1 MSDVSSLAKRKQP
14 SIRVTQTPLLAA
26 LQSDNPS
33 EHLFPYLHKTQGS
46 TYNRSANPASSS
58 KKYRHSQQR
67 SISEFISCETS
78 PGAYR
83 QEGFFQTEVNIKPKT
98 AKTEEIRYAYYSTS
112 RLPLEKK
119 PYDRKVGP
127 GYYSLPNAKS
137 TPSFSFPI
145 TGRFE
150 SDKLE
155 KMNCKY

>member
-1 MSDVSSLAKRKQP
+1 MTDLSSPVKRKP
-14 SIRVTQTPLLAA
+14 ASIRYTQTPLLAA

-33 EHLFPYLHKTQGS
+33 EHLFPYLYKKPGTS
-46 TYNRSANPASSS
+46 YTTSFNPASPTH
-58 KKYRHSQQR
+58 KLRHSQQR
-67 SISEFISCETS
+67 SMSEFISAEIS
-78 PGAYR
+78 PSSYK

-98 AKTEEIRYAYYSTS
+98 SKTEDIRYAYYSTS

-119 PYDRKVGP
+119 PYDRRVGP
-127 GYYSLPNAKS
+127 GYYSLPNAAS

-155 KMNCKY
+155 KMNCN

>member
-1 MSDVSSLAKRKQP
+1 MTDLSSPVKRKQT
-14 SIRVTQTPLLAA
+14 SIRLTQTPLLAA

-33 EHLFPYLHKTQGS
+33 EHLFPYLHKKPGS
-46 TYNRSANPASSS
+46 SYTSSANLASPTN
-58 KKYRHSQQR
+58 KLRHSQQR

-78 PGAYR
+78 QSAYR

-98 AKTEEIRYAYYSTS
+98 AKIEEIRYAYYSTS

-127 GYYSLPNAKS
+127 GYYALPNSKS